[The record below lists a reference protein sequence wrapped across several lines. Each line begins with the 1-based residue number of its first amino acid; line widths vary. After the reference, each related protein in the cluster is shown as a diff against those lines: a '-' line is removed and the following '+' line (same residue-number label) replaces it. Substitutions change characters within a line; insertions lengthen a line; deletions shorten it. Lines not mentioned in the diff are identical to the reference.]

1 MKLNEFLKT
10 MSDFVCMP
18 SGAKESD
25 IEIAQAE
32 LGTKFSEEYISYV
45 QEFGSASADG
55 HDLTGVVQ
63 SERLNVVNA
72 TERFRE
78 KNDGIS
84 QELYVIEEIGMDG
97 IVVLQC
103 QKGTVFLCNES
114 SDPQKTADSILEY
127 LKGLYAG

>member
-84 QELYVIEEIGMDG
+84 QE
-97 IVVLQC
+97 
-103 QKGTVFLCNES
+103 
-114 SDPQKTADSILEY
+114 
-127 LKGLYAG
+127 